1 MTVRAARARGWIS
14 ALILAAAPVW
24 CGAVTV
30 NCTTTATGIAF
41 GIYNP
46 LNTVG
51 TASTGTVSVTCS
63 ASGSG
68 STTITVTA
76 ALSTGSSGSYT
87 TRTLRAG
94 SNVLDY
100 NIYLSPAYAQVFG
113 NGTGGSYSIS
123 EGPITINAGEGGT
136 GSGTM
141 YGYVPPLQN
150 AVPGT
155 YSDVITVTVT
165 Y

>member
-1 MTVRAARARGWIS
+1 LGG
-14 ALILAAAPVW
+14 APAW

-30 NCTTTATGIAF
+30 NCTTSATGIAF

-46 LNTVG
+46 LSPVG
-51 TASTGTVSVTCS
+51 AASTGTVSVTCS
-63 ASGSG
+63 ANGSG

-76 ALSTGSSGSYT
+76 SLSTGSSGNYT
-87 TRTLRAG
+87 TRKMLSGGNA
-94 SNVLDY
+94 LDY

-123 EGPITINAGEGGT
+123 EGPITITGGEGGT
-136 GSGTM
+136 GSGAM
-141 YGYVPPLQN
+141 YGYIPPLQN

-155 YSDVITVTVT
+155 YTDVITVTVT

>member
-1 MTVRAARARGWIS
+1 MRFRVARLAGW
-14 ALILAAAPVW
+14 ALAWIMGGVPAL

-30 NCTTTATGIAF
+30 NCTTTATGIAL

-63 ASGSG
+63 ATGSG
-68 STTITVTA
+68 TTTVTVTA

-87 TRTLRAG
+87 TRTMRSG

-100 NIYLSPAYAQVFG
+100 YIYLSPAYAQIFG

-123 EGPITINAGEGGT
+123 EGPFTISAGQGGS

-141 YGYVPPLQN
+141 YGYIPPLQN